1 VHSVQLVRPH
11 QRASE
16 IRVPGT
22 RPRTLAA
29 SVLSLQRSIGN
40 AAVVRLLAREP
51 ERDWWEENQPPKF
64 PRQGGDAPGMTG
76 CSVVRKGGGWYV
88 KCEHESGRATPGIPT
103 GAKELEDMLPK
114 SERKQPLGPLTNPD
128 QGPWLRRPPSLAEI
142 CESNPK
148 APVCFKPG
156 PEPAVIPPV
165 GSFNSLD
172 VRFGHNQ
179 PSTSQGGTTAEGADS
194 LAYVIE
200 RLQADATLQ
209 VRLVGHASSEGTAQE
224 NLQLSVRR
232 AKAIYAALAAKG
244 LGSRVMDLVG
254 GREPTGC
261 TRVEFGIWAC
271 GASQAAEGEVRPE
284 DRKVAVTFLRN
295 APVP

>member
-1 VHSVQLVRPH
+1 MHSVQRVRPP
-11 QRASE
+11 QRAAE
-16 IRVPGT
+16 IRVPGAH
-22 RPRTLAA
+22 PRTLAA
-29 SVLSLQRSIGN
+29 SVLALQRSVGN
-40 AAVVRLLAREP
+40 AAVVRMLARDP
-51 ERDWWEENQPPKF
+51 ERDPWEENQPPKY

-103 GAKELEDMLPK
+103 GSKELEDTLPK

-148 APVCFKPG
+148 APICFKPS

-165 GSFNSLD
+165 GSFYSVD
-172 VRFGHNQ
+172 VPFEHNQ
-179 PSTSQGGTTAEGADS
+179 PSTPQGGTTAEGADS

-209 VRLVGHASSEGTAQE
+209 VRLVGHASSEGTEQE

-254 GREPTGC
+254 GREPAGC
-261 TRVEFGIWAC
+261 KRVEFGIWAC
-271 GASQAAEGEVRPE
+271 GAREAAGEVRPE

-295 APVP
+295 APVH

>member
-1 VHSVQLVRPH
+1 MHSVQRLRPP
-11 QRASE
+11 QRVSE
-16 IRVPGT
+16 IRVPGA

-29 SVLSLQRSIGN
+29 SVLSLQRSVGN
-40 AAVVRLLAREP
+40 AAVVRMLAREP
-51 ERDWWEENQPPKF
+51 ERDPWEENQPPKY

-88 KCEHESGRATPGIPT
+88 KCEHESGRSTPGIPT
-103 GAKELEDMLPK
+103 GSKELEDMLPK

-148 APVCFKPG
+148 APICFKPS

-165 GSFNSLD
+165 GSFYSVD
-172 VRFGHNQ
+172 VPFEHNQ
-179 PSTSQGGTTAEGADS
+179 PSTPQGGTTAEGADS

-209 VRLVGHASSEGTAQE
+209 VRLVGHASSEGTEQE

-254 GREPTGC
+254 GREPAGC
-261 TRVEFGIWAC
+261 KRVEFGIWAC
-271 GASQAAEGEVRPE
+271 GAREAAGEVRAE